1 MLITI
6 TSTTIDIRT
15 GLSTSL
21 FSLLVSIINTV
32 TTLMIFVYYI
42 LAVILKIVFLGLP
55 HVFKLIFIVV
65 EFHRTQLGNNNTN
78 TNITNTNITNTKGF
92 YDLFIEAV
100 IILFFVLYL
109 LFRPRILSSW
119 RYQYYYYYHYYY
131 YYYHY

>member
-1 MLITI
+1 MLVTTIMLITI
-6 TSTTIDIRT
+6 NSITIGIRT

-65 EFHRTQLGNNNTN
+65 EFHRTQLG
-78 TNITNTNITNTKGF
+78 II
-92 YDLFIEAV
+92 
-100 IILFFVLYL
+100 IILLPL
-109 LFRPRILSSW
+109 LTLTSLILILKVSMIFLLKQW
-119 RYQYYYYYHYYY
+119 
-131 YYYHY
+131 